1 MEFSG
6 LILFRVCST
15 SGICRFM
22 SLANLGKFEAVI
34 FFEYFSVLLFS
45 WTRVIQVL
53 CLSYILQVPRR
64 TARHGCRRQ
73 PGLSRAQGGRGNHS
87 EYVDSVWLSLKL
99 SKVPSTENSMHV
111 TSGGCWGLSWVLW
124 ASGGSKAIPSW
135 LQAVGGEFPLA
146 HSQLNGSS
154 NLLGLLRSTIR
165 VPLNTFD
172 LIFGHHYRKRHVL
185 QGRKIQIINIKIAFY
200 RTIASKLH

>member
-45 WTRVIQVL
+45 WTPVIQVL

-99 SKVPSTENSMHV
+99 STPCMSPLGDAEAWAECCERLVGLKPSHLGFRLSVENF
-111 TSGGCWGLSWVLW
+111 LSHTVSLM
-124 ASGGSKAIPSW
+124 
-135 LQAVGGEFPLA
+135 A
-146 HSQLNGSS
+146 HQ
-154 NLLGLLRSTIR
+154 
-165 VPLNTFD
+165 
-172 LIFGHHYRKRHVL
+172 IF
-185 QGRKIQIINIKIAFY
+185 
-200 RTIASKLH
+200 